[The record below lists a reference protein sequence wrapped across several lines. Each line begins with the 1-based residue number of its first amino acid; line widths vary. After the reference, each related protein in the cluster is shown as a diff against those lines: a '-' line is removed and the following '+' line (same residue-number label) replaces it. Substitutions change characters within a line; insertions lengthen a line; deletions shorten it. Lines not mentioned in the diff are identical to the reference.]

1 MTGPLDVAALLTEL
15 TLAEKAALCTGAD
28 FWNSTEVRRGDTV
41 LVPAVMLTD
50 GPHGV
55 RKQAEDADHVDL
67 VVSVPATC
75 FPTAAALGSSWDP
88 ALVERVGVALGEEA
102 RAEQVAVLLGPGVNI
117 KRSPLCGRNFE
128 YFSEDPLI
136 SGVLGAALVRGIQ
149 SQGVAGSVK
158 HFAVNNQETD
168 RMRVSAEVDPRALR
182 EIYLAAF
189 ERIITEADPWTVMCS
204 YNRIN
209 GVYASENRWL
219 LSDLLRDEWGYRG
232 LVMSDWGAV
241 RDRVASLAAGL
252 DLQMPGGGSRPVD
265 AVIHAVES
273 GRLDPAV
280 LDRSVGRLIELLN
293 RTLPAVSQDG
303 DYDVAAHH
311 ALAREV
317 AADCAVLLKN
327 DGGLLPLDP
336 ASAGS
341 IAVIGELARTPRY
354 QGAGSSLVS
363 PTRLDVAL
371 TEIERLA
378 GTGNTVSF
386 AAGYPIDETGDAQA
400 LLAEAVV
407 AAQGADTVLLFV
419 GLPPIAEAEGFDR
432 EHIDLPAD
440 QLALIDAVAAYNDRV
455 VVVLSNGSAVAVD
468 AWQDQ
473 VPAVLEG
480 WLLGQAGGGAIA
492 DLLFGRAEPSGRL
505 TETIPRRLADT
516 PSYLNFPGEQ
526 GQVRYGEGLF
536 VGYRYYDAKQLE
548 VSYPFGHG
556 LSYTSFSYAD
566 LRTAVSGAGDEL
578 AVDVSVRIAN
588 TGQRDGKE
596 VVQVYVGQ
604 PGSYLQRPPRELKGF
619 AKVALAAGQSTE
631 VTIRLTARDFR
642 YFHPGKDRW
651 VLQGGEFTIAVGASS
666 RDLRLRAT
674 VTLDGE
680 YVGPELTADAAF
692 EDWLADPVGGPLL
705 LAAVSKDGSPPD
717 LEADRMMLPTPLRVI
732 ASFPGAPLS
741 PEDVDALVAAAAG
754 GAKFD

>member
-1 MTGPLDVAALLTEL
+1 M
-15 TLAEKAALCTGAD
+15 
-28 FWNSTEVRRGDTV
+28 
-41 LVPAVMLTD
+41 
-50 GPHGV
+50 
-55 RKQAEDADHVDL
+55 
-67 VVSVPATC
+67 
-75 FPTAAALGSSWDP
+75 
-88 ALVERVGVALGEEA
+88 
-102 RAEQVAVLLGPGVNI
+102 
-117 KRSPLCGRNFE
+117 
-128 YFSEDPLI
+128 
-136 SGVLGAALVRGIQ
+136 LGAALVRGIQ
-149 SQGVAGSVK
+149 SQGVASSVK

-189 ERIITEADPWTVMCS
+189 ERIVTEADPWTVMCS

-209 GVYASENRWL
+209 GVYASENSWL
-219 LSDLLRDEWGYRG
+219 LSDLLRDEWGYAG

-241 RDRVASLAAGL
+241 RDRVASLSAGL

-265 AVIHAVES
+265 AVIEAVES

-280 LDRSVGRLIELLN
+280 LDRSVGRLIQLLD
-293 RTLPAVSQDG
+293 RVLPAVSRGG
-303 DYDVAAHH
+303 DYDAAAHH

-371 TEIERLA
+371 TEIERAA
-378 GTGNTVSF
+378 GTSNTVSF
-386 AAGYPIDETGDAQA
+386 AAGYPIDETGDAEA

-440 QLALIDAVAAYNDRV
+440 QLAVIEAVAAYNDRV

-473 VPAVLEG
+473 VSAVLEG

-492 DLLFGRAEPSGRL
+492 DLLFGVADPAGRL
-505 TETIPRRLADT
+505 AETIPRRLADT
-516 PSYLNFPGEQ
+516 PCYLNFPGEQ
-526 GQVRYGEGLF
+526 GSVRYGEGLF
-536 VGYRYYDAKQLE
+536 VGYRYYDAKQLA

-556 LSYTSFSYAD
+556 LSYTSFCYAD
-566 LRTAVSGAGDEL
+566 LRTSITGAGDEL
-578 AVDVSVRIAN
+578 AVEVTVTISN

-604 PGSYLQRPPRELKGF
+604 PGSYLQRPLRELKGF
-619 AKVALAAGQSTE
+619 AKVALAAGRSTE
-631 VTIRLTARDFR
+631 LTVRLTARDFR
-642 YFHPGKDRW
+642 YFHPGKNRW
-651 VLQGGEFTIAVGASS
+651 VLQAGEFTIAVGASS
-666 RDLRLRAT
+666 RDLAAAGRHRPGRRVRRAR
-674 VTLDGE
+674 VDRRRPVRG
-680 YVGPELTADAAF
+680 
-692 EDWLADPVGGPLL
+692 LAGRSGGW
-705 LAAVSKDGSPPD
+705 S
-717 LEADRMMLPTPLRVI
+717 
-732 ASFPGAPLS
+732 
-741 PEDVDALVAAAAG
+741 AAAG
-754 GAKFD
+754 GHQQGRPATGPGSRPDDAADPAAGHRLLPRRTAEPGGRAGPGRGSRRRLSGASAPGARIRLTGMFGCQGADTSRAGG

>member
-1 MTGPLDVAALLTEL
+1 
-15 TLAEKAALCTGAD
+15 
-28 FWNSTEVRRGDTV
+28 
-41 LVPAVMLTD
+41 
-50 GPHGV
+50 
-55 RKQAEDADHVDL
+55 
-67 VVSVPATC
+67 
-75 FPTAAALGSSWDP
+75 
-88 ALVERVGVALGEEA
+88 
-102 RAEQVAVLLGPGVNI
+102 
-117 KRSPLCGRNFE
+117 
-128 YFSEDPLI
+128 
-136 SGVLGAALVRGIQ
+136 
-149 SQGVAGSVK
+149 
-158 HFAVNNQETD
+158 
-168 RMRVSAEVDPRALR
+168 
-182 EIYLAAF
+182 
-189 ERIITEADPWTVMCS
+189 MCS

-209 GVYASENRWL
+209 GVYASENSWL
-219 LSDLLRDEWGYRG
+219 LTELLRDEWGYAG

-265 AVIHAVES
+265 AVIEAVGS

-280 LDRSVGRLIELLN
+280 LDRSVGRLLQLLD
-293 RTLPAVSQDG
+293 RVLPAVTG
-303 DYDVAAHH
+303 DSGYDVAGHH

-327 DGGLLPLDP
+327 DDGLLPLDP
-336 ASAGS
+336 ATAGS

-363 PTRLDVAL
+363 PTRLDVPL
-371 TEIERLA
+371 IEIERVA
-378 GTGNTVSF
+378 GASNTVSF
-386 AAGYPIDETGDAQA
+386 AAGYPLEEAGDAEA

-468 AWQDQ
+468 AWQDR
-473 VPAVLEG
+473 VSAVLEG
-480 WLLGQAGGGAIA
+480 WLLGQAGGAAIA
-492 DLLFGRAEPSGRL
+492 DLLFGRSAPSGRL

-536 VGYRYYDAKQLE
+536 VGYRYYDAKQLA

-556 LSYTSFSYAD
+556 LGYTSFSYAD
-566 LRTAVSGAGDEL
+566 LRTTVTGAGDEL
-578 AVDVSVRIAN
+578 AVEVTVTVGN

-604 PGSYLQRPPRELKGF
+604 PDSYLQRPPRELKGF
-619 AKVALAAGQSTE
+619 AKVALAAGESTE
-631 VTIRLTARDFR
+631 VTIRLTGRDFS
-642 YFHPGKDRW
+642 YFHPGKGRW
-651 VLQGGEFTIAVGASS
+651 VLQAGGFSIAVGASS
-666 RDLRLRAT
+666 RDLRLRADI
-674 VTLDGE
+674 TLDGE
-680 YVGPELTADAAF
+680 YVGPELTADAPF

-705 LAAVSKDGSPPD
+705 LAAISKDGPPPD

-741 PEDVDALVAAAAG
+741 PADVDALVEAAAG
-754 GAKFD
+754 S

>member
-1 MTGPLDVAALLTEL
+1 MTEPLDVTALLAEL
-15 TLAEKAALCTGAD
+15 SLAEKAALCTGAD
-28 FWNSTEVRRGDTV
+28 FWNSVEIQRDGEV

-67 VVSVPATC
+67 AGSVPATC

-88 ALVERVGVALGEEA
+88 ELVHRVGVALGEEA
-102 RAEQVAVLLGPGVNI
+102 RAERVAVLLGPGINI

-128 YFSEDPLI
+128 YLSEDPVI
-136 SGVLGAALVRGIQ
+136 SGVLGAALVRGVQ
-149 SQGVAGSVK
+149 SQGVASSVK

-168 RMRVSAEVDPRALR
+168 RMRVSAEVDARALH

-189 ERIITEADPWTVMCS
+189 HRIITEADPWTVMCS

-209 GVYASENRWL
+209 GVYASEHSWL
-219 LSDLLRDEWGYRG
+219 LTDLLRSQWGYSG

-241 RDRVASLAAGL
+241 RDRVSSLRAGL
-252 DLQMPGGGSRPVD
+252 DLQMPGGGARPVD
-265 AVIHAVES
+265 AVIDAVNA
-273 GRLDPAV
+273 GQLDPAV
-280 LDRSVGRLIELLN
+280 LDRSVERLLRLLN
-293 RTLPAVSQDG
+293 QVLPGVTQGGS
-303 DYDVAAHH
+303 YDVDAHH

-317 AADCAVLLKN
+317 AVDCAVLLKN
-327 DGGLLPLDP
+327 EQDLLPLDP

-371 TEIERLA
+371 VEIERAA
-378 GTGNTVSF
+378 GDNTVSF
-386 AAGYPIDETGDAQA
+386 APGYPIDETGDAEA

-419 GLPPIAEAEGFDR
+419 GLPPHAEEEGFDR
-432 EHIDLPAD
+432 QHIELPAD
-440 QLALIDAVAAYNDRV
+440 QLALIEAVAAYNDRV
-455 VVVLSNGSAVAVD
+455 VVVLSNGSAVAV
-468 AWQDQ
+468 AGWQDR
-473 VPAVLEG
+473 VAAILEG

-492 DLLFGRAEPSGRL
+492 DLLFGTAAPSGRL
-505 TETIPRRLADT
+505 AETIPGRLADT

-526 GQVRYGEGLF
+526 GQVRYAEGLF
-536 VGYRYYDAKQLE
+536 VGYRYYDAKQLD

-556 LSYTSFSYAD
+556 LSYTSFDYAD
-566 LRTAVSGAGDEL
+566 LRCTVTGAGDEL
-578 AVDVSVRIAN
+578 AVEVTVTVGN
-588 TGQRDGKE
+588 TGRRDGKE
-596 VVQVYVGQ
+596 VVQVYLGQ

-619 AKVALAAGQSTE
+619 AKIALAAGESAD
-631 VTIRLTARDFR
+631 VTVRLTARDFR

-651 VLQGGEFTIAVGASS
+651 VLQGGDFTIAVGSSS
-666 RDLRLRAT
+666 RDLRLHAGIT
-674 VTLDGE
+674 VDGE
-680 YVGPELTADAAF
+680 HIRPELTADAPV

-705 LAAVSKDGSPPD
+705 LEAISKDAPFD
-717 LEADRMMLPTPLRVI
+717 VMADRMMLPTPLRVI
-732 ASFPGAPLS
+732 ANFPGS
-741 PEDVDALVAAAAG
+741 PITPEELDALVAAATAG
-754 GAKFD
+754 

>member
-1 MTGPLDVAALLTEL
+1 MTRPLDTVALLTEL

-28 FWNSTEVRRGDTV
+28 FWNSSEVRRDDTV

-67 VVSVPATC
+67 EGSVPATC

-88 ALVERVGVALGEEA
+88 ELVERVGVALGEEA
-102 RAEQVAVLLGPGVNI
+102 RAERVGVLLGPGVNI

-136 SGVLGAALVRGIQ
+136 SGVLGAALIRGIQ

-182 EIYLAAF
+182 EIYLPAF

-209 GVYASENRWL
+209 GVYASEHHWL
-219 LSDLLRDEWGYRG
+219 LSELLRDEWGYAG

-265 AVIHAVES
+265 AVIEAVES

-280 LDRSVGRLIELLN
+280 LDRSVGRLLELLN
-293 RTLPAVSQDG
+293 RVLPAVTQGG

-311 ALAREV
+311 RLAREV

-327 DGGLLPLDP
+327 DGALLPLDP
-336 ASAGS
+336 DSAGS

-363 PTRLDVAL
+363 PTRLDTAL
-371 TEIERLA
+371 AEIERTVGA
-378 GTGNTVSF
+378 SNTVTF
-386 AAGYPIDETGDAQA
+386 VAGYPIDETGDAEA

-432 EHIDLPAD
+432 SHIDLPAD

-468 AWQDQ
+468 AWQHQ

-492 DLLFGRAEPSGRL
+492 DLLFGLAVPSGRL

-526 GQVRYGEGLF
+526 GSVRYGESLF
-536 VGYRYYDAKQLE
+536 VGYRYYDAKQLS

-556 LSYTSFSYAD
+556 LSYTSFSYRD
-566 LRTAVSGAGDEL
+566 LRTVVSGSGDEL
-578 AVDVSVRIAN
+578 AVDVTVTVSN
-588 TGQRDGKE
+588 TGQWNGKE

-619 AKVALAAGQSTE
+619 AKVALAAGESTD
-631 VTIRLTARDFR
+631 VMIRLTARDFS
-642 YFHPGKDRW
+642 YFHPGKNRW
-651 VLQGGEFTIAVGASS
+651 VLEAGGFTIAVGASS
-666 RDLRLRAT
+666 RDLRLQADL
-674 VTLDGE
+674 TLDGE
-680 YVGPELTADAAF
+680 FVGPELTADAPF
-692 EDWLADPVGGPLL
+692 EAWLADPVGGPLL
-705 LAAVSKDGSPPD
+705 LAAISKDGVVPD

-732 ASFPGAPLS
+732 ASFPGS
-741 PEDVDALVAAAAG
+741 PITLEDVDALVEAAA
-754 GAKFD
+754 KS